1 MKKINKLSAR
11 MDAAME
17 AAVLLLLAAWCFAA
31 FLFKIIT
38 VGVFGDFAALDVFAQ
53 SDFRLFAL
61 LAVLAALVCL
71 TVCNLAERR
80 GKTDRETVLLRLLC
94 MGFGGY
100 CAVTLPVCSEPY
112 FWLVLCALWAALL
125 AYALEKRG
133 GLSRRLSGRG
143 AVLCIVGAAAAF
155 AVLVGVTGALRYLT
169 FRAPNFDFG
178 IFAQLFEGMKRTGL
192 PVTTCERDR
201 LLSHFAVHLSPI
213 LYLLLPVY
221 CLFPSPVTLQV
232 AQAAVLASAAAPM
245 ALLCRRY
252 GLSPA
257 KTTLLA
263 SVALFHPA
271 VICGV
276 NYDFHE
282 NCFLLPLLLWLF
294 YSFEQGKLLPAF
306 LCAAL
311 VLAVKE
317 DAAVY
322 IAFFALFVLLDKK
335 RFAPGLGL
343 LALSLAWFWLA
354 LRLLTV
360 YGEGVMTNRYGS
372 YIAAEGGLWEAVQ
385 NALRDPAFV
394 LTQLF
399 AEADGGHA
407 GKLLYAL
414 QLFVPLGLLPFGVK
428 KPSRLLLLLPAVLV
442 NFMTVYVYQYDIGF
456 QYSFGSA
463 AFLLYLSAINC
474 AEMKPAPARLAVAAS
489 AVACLLFTVQNTL
502 PRAAEYGRY
511 YAGHRTDFAIM
522 EEYLASLPKDA
533 SVACSTMLV
542 AHLADR
548 EILYETYYHDPATG
562 EPPDF
567 VIFTADDGDEALAPY
582 FAAGYSQ
589 SASVTNGD
597 TVLLRIFTLPD
608 YFYPF

>member
-1 MKKINKLSAR
+1 MKKPINKLSAR

-31 FLFKIIT
+31 FLFKIFT
-38 VGVFGDFAALDVFAQ
+38 VGVFGDFTALDVFAQ

-61 LAVLAALVCL
+61 LAVLAAFVCL

-80 GKTDRETVLLRLLC
+80 VGAARETVLLRLLC
-94 MGFGGY
+94 VGFGGY
-100 CAVTLPVCSEPY
+100 CAVTLPVCSDPY

-133 GLSRRLSGRG
+133 GRSLRISVRG
-143 AVLCIVGAAAAF
+143 AVLCVAGVAAAF
-155 AVLVGVTGALRYLT
+155 AVVVGVTGALRYLT
-169 FRAPNFDFG
+169 FRTPNFDFG
-178 IFAQLFEGMKRTGL
+178 IFSQLFEGMKRRGL

-201 LLSHFAVHLSPI
+201 PLSHFAVHLSPI

-221 CLFPSPVTLQV
+221 WLFPSPVTLQA
-232 AQAAVLASAAAPM
+232 AQAVVLASAAAPM
-245 ALLCRRY
+245 ALLCRRI

-257 KTTLLA
+257 KTALLT
-263 SVALFHPA
+263 SVALLHPA
-271 VICGV
+271 VVCGV

-294 YSFEQGKLLPAF
+294 YCFEKGKLLPAF

-322 IAFFALFVLLDKK
+322 LAFFALFVLLDKK
-335 RFAPGLGL
+335 RYAPGLGL
-343 LALSLAWFWLA
+343 LALSLAWFLA
-354 LRLLTV
+354 ALKFLTV
-360 YGEGVMTNRYGS
+360 YGEGVMTTRYGN

-385 NALRDPAFV
+385 NALRDPAFT

-399 AEADGGHA
+399 AEEDGGRA

-414 QLFVPLGLLPFGVK
+414 QLFVPLGMLPFGAK
-428 KPSRLLLLLPAVLV
+428 RPSRLLLLLPAVLV

-474 AEMKPAPARLAVAAS
+474 AEMKPAPARLTASVA
-489 AVACLLFTVQNTL
+489 AVACLLFAVQNTL
-502 PRAAEYGRY
+502 PRAAEYLRY
-511 YAGHRTDFAIM
+511 YAAHRTDFAVM
-522 EEYLASLPKDA
+522 EDYLASLPEDA
-533 SVACSTMLV
+533 SVACSTWLV

-548 EILYETYYHDPATG
+548 ETLYEAYYHDPATG
-562 EPPDF
+562 DPPDF
-567 VIFTADDGDEALAPY
+567 VIVTDAGEELAPY
-582 FAAGYSQ
+582 LAVGYTQ
-589 SASVTNGD
+589 SAAVTNGD
-597 TVLLRIFTLPD
+597 AVLLRVFTLPD
-608 YFYPF
+608 EK